1 MSNANPPGDSRIAVG
16 LRTCDGTGVA
26 RIEDRLDTDIDDLWS
41 AFVDPDRLNR
51 WLGDVQG
58 DLRPGGEFRAHFW
71 ASDWEGSGRI
81 AACEP
86 PHHLLVII
94 QDTGS
99 SDEHCIEAWLQPDGE
114 HTMLVVEERGMPL
127 DLLAAYGAGIQI
139 HVEDLGAYLAGG
151 QRCNARSRWQELI
164 PSFREL
170 AVDLD

>member
-1 MSNANPPGDSRIAVG
+1 MSNADPPGDSRIAVG
-16 LRTCDGTGVA
+16 LRTSDATGVA

-51 WLGDVQG
+51 WLGDVHG

-81 AACEP
+81 EACEP
-86 PHHLLVII
+86 PHHLLVFIR
-94 QDTGS
+94 DTGS
-99 SDEHCIEAWLQPDGE
+99 SDEHSIEAWLRPDGE
-114 HTMLVVEERGMPL
+114 HTMLAVEERGMPL

-139 HVEDLGAYLAGG
+139 HVEDLAAYLAGG

-164 PSFREL
+164 PSFREM
-170 AVDLD
+170 AVDLG